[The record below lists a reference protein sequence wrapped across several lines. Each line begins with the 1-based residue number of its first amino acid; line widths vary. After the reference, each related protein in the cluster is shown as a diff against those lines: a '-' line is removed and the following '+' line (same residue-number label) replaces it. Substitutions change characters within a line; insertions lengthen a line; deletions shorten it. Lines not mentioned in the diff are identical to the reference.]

1 MAALLALSPT
11 ISGAQ
16 DFDPADVEFMELLEY
31 VGSWDGAEE
40 DWVLFMGDASD
51 PDAPTDADIGELKSD
66 TAAGGMEQTRVLA
79 SDQL

>member
-16 DFDPADVEFMELLEY
+16 DSDPADAEFMELLEY
-31 VGSWDGAEE
+31 VGSWDGKEE
-40 DWVLFMGDASD
+40 DWVLFLGDAGD
-51 PDAPTDADIGELKSD
+51 PDSPADADVGEMKSE

-79 SDQL
+79 SDHF